1 MSLCDH
7 TSCLPA
13 EILLEIFKRALPGP
27 LRQEGRFHFQS
38 IRSVCSEWRLIS
50 FSSPILWS
58 SLALFDHEIEPSVS
72 AATAAERWLSRS
84 GLSIP
89 LELHLVYISYKG
101 TPNED
106 YATFSNLII
115 RYQSRWKALLICGAG
130 RCLWDSFN
138 NAPSTGWTNLQ
149 KLSIWTRSLVDG
161 SRKAGLQVLQA
172 CTSIQSTLLQHLQL
186 FVFSEP
192 VVRPADIGFISTYAH
207 LRTLHLT
214 MHQARVKASESST
227 TMITLQCL
235 ELLHMTCSE
244 LVLLNHLNTPALS
257 KLTLRL
263 VYSNPK
269 AQDTI
274 VRSFLD
280 RNTKVHSVSLCGS
293 WKTTAWML
301 PTLSDRPNLSK
312 VTIEPLQNVLYVDGL
327 LPDASWWN
335 TWCPNLRELK
345 LVVVSKGSIGE
356 DEGQMKILTWFAAV
370 LKRRIDWGHKRLV
383 RLVFKC
389 DSSMTSFP
397 YELFGDLDIGEICV
411 IVPW

>member
-1 MSLCDH
+1 MAPTLCARPTITSVTLQPWPDGLGDHIPPRNMSWWDSWCPNLRELTVVVQSANSILENEKEMKLLTSLVVFSAWEETIGRRRLTRRRPVSPHSVRPDSHLSRSTPSIIPMSLCDH

-58 SLALFDHEIEPSVS
+58 SLALFDYEIEPSVS
-72 AATAAERWLSRS
+72 AATAAGRWLSHS
-84 GLSIP
+84 GPSIP

-149 KLSIWTRSLVDG
+149 KLSVWTRSLVDG

-192 VVRPADIGFISTYAH
+192 VVRPADIGFISTMPISG
-207 LRTLHLT
+207 RVILT
-214 MHQARVKASESST
+214 MHQARVEASESST
-227 TMITLQCL
+227 TMITLQSL
-235 ELLHMTCSE
+235 EL
-244 LVLLNHLNTPALS
+244 
-257 KLTLRL
+257 
-263 VYSNPK
+263 
-269 AQDTI
+269 
-274 VRSFLD
+274 
-280 RNTKVHSVSLCGS
+280 
-293 WKTTAWML
+293 
-301 PTLSDRPNLSK
+301 
-312 VTIEPLQNVLYVDGL
+312 
-327 LPDASWWN
+327 
-335 TWCPNLRELK
+335 CP
-345 LVVVSKGSIGE
+345 
-356 DEGQMKILTWFAAV
+356 
-370 LKRRIDWGHKRLV
+370 
-383 RLVFKC
+383 
-389 DSSMTSFP
+389 
-397 YELFGDLDIGEICV
+397 
-411 IVPW
+411 